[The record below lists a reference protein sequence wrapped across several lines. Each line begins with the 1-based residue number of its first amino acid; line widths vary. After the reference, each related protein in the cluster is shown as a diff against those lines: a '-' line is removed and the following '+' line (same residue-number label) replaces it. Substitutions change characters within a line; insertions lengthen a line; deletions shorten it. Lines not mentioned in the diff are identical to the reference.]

1 MTGLTPMFVAVLA
14 LGAAGILLGAVALA
28 WSGLASFES
37 HFSRGAFASVA
48 FSTLFVWAVS
58 QFDPAALGAA
68 VAISAAVILIVGIY
82 GLSRDAIAWFRG
94 EHTPPKRP
102 FET

>member
-1 MTGLTPMFVAVLA
+1 MTELTPMLVAVLA
-14 LGAAGILLGAVALA
+14 VGAAMILLSAVSLA

-48 FSTLFVWAVS
+48 FAVVFVWAVS
-58 QFDPAALGAA
+58 QFDPTGVGNAL
-68 VAISAAVILIVGIY
+68 AISAAVILIVGVY
-82 GLSRDAIAWFRG
+82 GLSRDAIAWFRR
-94 EHTPPKRP
+94 EHTPPKRA